1 MPLALVTGANRGIG
15 LGVAGQLLDAG
26 FTVLLGSRS
35 LSKGQE
41 AVKRQFSAY
50 QRSDVDRPVLVEW
63 AKTGQVRAVQLDVTA
78 PADVFAVANRIDDEY
93 GGTLHAL
100 VNNAAIDYDTDQ
112 HVLTADLDRVQRVW
126 ETNTLAVWRMC
137 QVLAKALKKAG
148 KQGRIV
154 NVTSGAG
161 AYDSLGTGTPAY
173 SHSKAALNA
182 LTLQLAAGFGESGVK
197 VNACGPGWVR
207 TAMGGMGAT
216 RPVAEGASSIVWGV
230 TGVADDG
237 PTGGYFR
244 DGKPQAW

>member
-26 FTVLLGSRS
+26 YMVLFGSRS
-35 LSKGQE
+35 LKKGEQ
-41 AVKRQFSAY
+41 ALSSSFSAF
-50 QRSDVDRPVLVEW
+50 
-63 AKTGQVRAVQLDVTA
+63 AKTGQARAVQLDVTA
-78 PADVFAVANRIDDEY
+78 PADIVAVADLIDDEY

-112 HVLTADLDRVQRVW
+112 HVLTADLDRVQQVW
-126 ETNTLAVWRMC
+126 ETNTLAVWRVC

-148 KQGRIV
+148 KAGRIV

-161 AYDSLGTGTPAY
+161 AYGSLGTGTPAY

-197 VNACGPGWVR
+197 VSACGPGWVR
-207 TAMGGMGAT
+207 TEMGGMGAT
-216 RPVAEGASSIVWGV
+216 RSVAEGAASIVWGV
-230 TGVADDG
+230 TGIDDDG

-244 DGKPQAW
+244 DGERQVW